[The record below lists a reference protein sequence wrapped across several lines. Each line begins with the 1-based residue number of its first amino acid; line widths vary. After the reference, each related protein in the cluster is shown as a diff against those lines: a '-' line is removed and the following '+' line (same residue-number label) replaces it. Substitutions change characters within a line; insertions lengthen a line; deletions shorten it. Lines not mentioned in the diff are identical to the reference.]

1 VPRTPR
7 DLTVVVPA
15 HNEGAGIRRLLDEL
29 TAPDAIDGGLGRLEV
44 IVVCNGCTD
53 DTAEIARTYGGDVR
67 VIEMEEPSKAAA
79 MVVGDEAATM
89 PYRAYVDA
97 DIVIGRAGL
106 GALLD
111 AMEGSVGVTA
121 PARQLSMTGAVRGVR
136 WYYDVWVRLP
146 SVASGVFGRGVVVLS
161 PEGNARVRAL
171 PRVMSDDLAA
181 SEVFL
186 PTERR
191 VLDTVHAVIEVPR
204 TMSDLVLRRI
214 RIATGNAQLD
224 GLGLRTDQARTR
236 PADLVHI
243 AVAGPTMPAKVAVFL
258 AVTAVARIRARRR
271 IRGGDFTTWLR
282 DRSSRE
288 R

>member
-1 VPRTPR
+1 MPGTPR

-15 HNEGAGIRRLLDEL
+15 HNEGAGIRRLLDAL
-29 TAPDAIDGGLGRLEV
+29 AAPDPSDGGLGLVEV

-53 DTAEIARTYGGDVR
+53 DTAEIARTYGGQVR

-79 MVVGDEAATM
+79 MVVGDEAATL

-106 GALLD
+106 GALLGQLD
-111 AMEGSVGVTA
+111 DGVDVTA
-121 PARQLSMTGAVRGVR
+121 PSRQLSTTGASWGVR

-181 SEVFL
+181 SEVFR
-186 PTERR
+186 PAERR

-224 GLGLRTDQARTR
+224 RLGLRTGQARTR

-243 AVAGPTMPAKVAVFL
+243 AMAGPAMLAKVAVFL
-258 AVTAVARIRARRR
+258 AVTAVARVRARRR

-282 DRSSRE
+282 DASSRD

>member
-1 VPRTPR
+1 MPGTPR
-7 DLTVVVPA
+7 DLSVVVPA
-15 HNEGAGIRRLLDEL
+15 HNEGAGIRRLLDALVATE
-29 TAPDAIDGGLGRLEV
+29 AIHAGLGRVEV

-53 DTAEIARTYGGDVR
+53 DTAEIARGYGGDVR

-79 MVVGDEAATM
+79 MVVGDEAAVM

-97 DIVIGRAGL
+97 DIVIGRASL

-111 AMEGSVGVTA
+111 ALNGEVGVTA
-121 PARQLSMTGAVRGVR
+121 PARQLSMRGASLGVR
-136 WYYDVWVRLP
+136 WYYDVWMRLP
-146 SVASGVFGRGVVVLS
+146 SVASGVFGRGVVVMS
-161 PEGNARVRAL
+161 PQGNARVRAL

-181 SEVFL
+181 SEAFL

-191 VLDTVHAVIEVPR
+191 VLDNVQAVIEVPR

-224 GLGLRTDQARTR
+224 GLGLRTNEARTR
-236 PADLVHI
+236 PADLIRI
-243 AVAGPTMPAKVAVFL
+243 AVAGPKMPGKVAVFL
-258 AVTAVARIRARRR
+258 AVTAVARIRARGR

-282 DRSSRE
+282 DGSSRE